1 MRVFVMQRVT
11 AVALVLFLTL
21 HMIVVHYPPG
31 HLDFSRVMERLA
43 NPVWKAIDILFLAAV
58 LIHALTGM
66 YAVLM
71 DVERVTPYKRVLI
84 GASMVL
90 GIVAF
95 IYGTITVLSFSIPA
109 AVAAG

>member
-43 NPVWKAIDILFLAAV
+43 NPVWKVIDILFLAAV

-71 DVERVTPYKRVLI
+71 DV
-84 GASMVL
+84 
-90 GIVAF
+90 
-95 IYGTITVLSFSIPA
+95 YGGFYGLQNVRFDPTINSWN
-109 AVAAG
+109 

>member
-1 MRVFVMQRVT
+1 MRVFVMQRLT

-43 NPVWKAIDILFLAAV
+43 NPVWKVIDILFLLAV
-58 LIHALTGM
+58 LMHALTGA

-71 DVERVTPYKRVLI
+71 DVERVTPYKRFLVGTAVL
-84 GASMVL
+84 L
-90 GIVAF
+90 GLIAF
-95 IYGTITVLSFSIPA
+95 AYGTATILAFNTF
-109 AVAAG
+109 

>member
-1 MRVFVMQRVT
+1 MRLFVMQRLT

-31 HLDFSRVMERLA
+31 HMDFSRVMVRLA
-43 NPVWKAIDILFLAAV
+43 NPVWKVIDILFLASV
-58 LIHALTGM
+58 LIHALIGM

-84 GASMVL
+84 GGAMVL

-95 IYGTITVLSFSIPA
+95 IYGTVTVLNFRVPA
-109 AVAAG
+109 AVATG

>member
-31 HLDFSRVMERLA
+31 HLDFSQVMIRLA
-43 NPVWKAIDILFLAAV
+43 NPVWKAIDILFLLAV
-58 LIHALTGM
+58 LVHALAGA

-71 DVERVTPYKRVLI
+71 DVERITPYKRALI
-84 GASMVL
+84 GGAMVL
-90 GIVAF
+90 GIIAF
-95 IYGTITVLSFSIPA
+95 LYGTITILNFSVSN
-109 AVAAG
+109 AVAGG

>member
-31 HLDFSRVMERLA
+31 HLDFSQVMIRLA
-43 NPVWKAIDILFLAAV
+43 NPVWKAIDILFLLAV
-58 LIHALTGM
+58 LVHALAGA

-71 DVERVTPYKRVLI
+71 DVERITPYKRALI
-84 GASMVL
+84 GGAMVF
-90 GIVAF
+90 GIIAF
-95 IYGTITVLSFSIPA
+95 LYGTITILNFSVSN
-109 AVAAG
+109 AVAGG

>member
-31 HLDFSRVMERLA
+31 HLDFSQVMVRLA
-43 NPVWKAIDILFLAAV
+43 NPVWKAIDILFLLAV
-58 LIHALTGM
+58 LVHALAGA

-71 DVERVTPYKRVLI
+71 DVERITPYKRALI
-84 GASMVL
+84 GGAMVL
-90 GIVAF
+90 GIIAF
-95 IYGTITVLSFSIPA
+95 LYGTITILNFSVSN
-109 AVAAG
+109 AVAGG